1 MSYRAGVFA
10 RPIAVSSVSPAT
22 DFSLNRDKIHAA
34 DEARTII
41 CLRHFNC

>member
-1 MSYRAGVFA
+1 MSDRASIFTS
-10 RPIAVSSVSPAT
+10 PIAVSSVSPTT

>member
-1 MSYRAGVFA
+1 MRYRASIFTS
-10 RPIAVSSVSPAT
+10 PIAVRSVSPTT